1 MSFLRSNH
9 KMQWICG
16 LCIILVIV
24 SCKLTDAIRY
34 KVGSVFGGEEE
45 ATEIAQQEVPAEPL
59 ADFPIDD
66 LLEVKPPEAS
76 TASNQPAWKPQ
87 LSDPIL
93 TKTLSPEM
101 PEMIEVDASNRLFF
115 PPGAFTVPPPELVVS
130 YVTDETI
137 PFPMPGYEILGAID
151 VSLGDLHQLLTPV
164 QVTMAYDPAKL
175 NPELPAA
182 AQLGAVL
189 YDAYTGKWIVIPSE
203 IDEENHLVNF
213 MTDHLSL
220 LALYLHRDQTNYCM
234 TNHFIIS
241 YNIDSV
247 RQATDLMTYTPL
259 LGICETSPIFIVA
272 VADSLELA
280 HQGYV
285 DAGFKLP
292 DTRISVNVAD
302 LSQFP
307 DIMGPSSQFDTLT
320 GELIIDTLTWG
331 DIDDLH
337 QDCAHELFHY
347 WQYNNLG
354 IYKYLSNPWWMDATA
369 DYAADQVAYASS
381 IIGTTNSM
389 GEDIKGNYLEQSI
402 NSEDKSHAYATS
414 HFVDYLMTQS
424 GGYASFMD
432 LWIATT
438 KTNSSID
445 DLNTSIKENLY
456 STFDA
461 VYRDFANYMLFD
473 DNSMLPIDEPVWTSI
488 AVNDKLIYKADM
500 GEQSTTA
507 SVEPYASILWGI
519 RIETDHFMTIK
530 WTNVN
535 PGAIYIFYDN
545 NADSRMGTR
554 FWKQLYPQKQSI
566 FPMDTET
573 TAYILLINPT
583 DTQLSFDITFGLS
596 PVDVYSLGV
605 RFNDPES
612 ECAQKA
618 SWGTPRSFM
627 DVSSGSVTIH
637 YDSKTDDYYWYDE
650 AEHTIVASGMGSAG
664 SDQISGT
671 LNSTDTIRLGVD
683 ANDQPVT
690 GTIKTSADF
699 VLTANPDLPFTWDGT
714 ATGSSDINLPATK
727 LQGAYSCTA
736 TVKEISI
743 SPAYYFPLTR

>member
-1 MSFLRSNH
+1 MELLHSNR
-9 KMQWICG
+9 KLKILCV
-16 LCIILVIV
+16 LCIIMLLTG
-24 SCKLTDAIRY
+24 CKLLDSIRY
-34 KVGSVFGGEEE
+34 KVGSVFGGEEQNE
-45 ATEIAQQEVPAEPL
+45 EVAQQEVPAEPL

-66 LLEVKPPEAS
+66 ILEVKPPEAS
-76 TASNQPAWKPQ
+76 TASGQPAWTPQ

-115 PPGAFTVPPPELVVS
+115 PPGAFSAPPPELAVS
-130 YVTDETI
+130 YVTDESI

-151 VSLGDLHQLLTPV
+151 VSMGDMHQLVEPL

-175 NPELPAA
+175 NPDLPAA

-189 YDAYTGKWIVIPSE
+189 FDAYTGKWIVIPSK
-203 IDEENHLVNF
+203 IDEESHVVNF
-213 MTDHLSL
+213 MTDHLSV
-220 LALYLHRDQTNYCM
+220 LALYLHTDQTNYCE
-234 TNHFIIS
+234 TSHFIIS
-241 YNIDSV
+241 YNRDSIN
-247 RQATDLMTYTPL
+247 QAAGLMTYTPIL
-259 LGICETSPIFIVA
+259 NLCENSPIFINA

-285 DAGFKLP
+285 SAGFELP
-292 DTRISVNVAD
+292 DTRIPVNVAD

-331 DIDDLH
+331 YPDDLH

-354 IYKYLSNPWWMDATA
+354 IYKYLANQWWMDATA
-369 DYAADQVAYASS
+369 DYAADQVAYGSS
-381 IIGTTNSM
+381 NIGSTNSM
-389 GEDIKGNYLEQSI
+389 GEDIKGNYLEQSL
-402 NSEDKSHAYATS
+402 NSENKSHAYATS
-414 HFVDYLMTQS
+414 HFVEYLMTQS
-424 GGYASFMD
+424 GGYATFMD
-432 LWIATT
+432 LWLATT

-473 DNSMLPIDEPVWTSI
+473 DNSMLPIDEPVWTSS
-488 AVNDKLIYKADM
+488 AVNDKLIYKAEM
-500 GEQSTTA
+500 GEKNASA

-530 WTNVN
+530 WTDVN

-545 NADSRMGTR
+545 NADSRMGIR

-573 TAYILLINPT
+573 TAYILMINPT
-583 DTQLSFDITFGLS
+583 NTPLSFDITFGMS
-596 PVDVYSLGV
+596 PVDVYALDV
-605 RFNDPES
+605 NFNDSGS

-618 SWGTPRSFM
+618 SWGTPRAYL
-627 DVSSGSVTIH
+627 DVTSGGVTIH
-637 YDSKTDDYYWYDE
+637 YDSKADDYYWYDE
-650 AEHTIVASGMGSAG
+650 AEHTIVAAGMGSTA
-664 SDQISGT
+664 SGQMNGT
-671 LNSTDTIRLGVD
+671 MNSTDTIRLGVD
-683 ANDQPVT
+683 ANDLPVT
-690 GTIKTSADF
+690 GTIQTSANF
-699 VLTANPDLPFTWDGT
+699 VLTADPDIPFQWNGT

-727 LQGAYSCTA
+727 LQPAYSCTA
-736 TVKEISI
+736 TVKEVSI
-743 SPAYYFPLTR
+743 SPAYYFPITR